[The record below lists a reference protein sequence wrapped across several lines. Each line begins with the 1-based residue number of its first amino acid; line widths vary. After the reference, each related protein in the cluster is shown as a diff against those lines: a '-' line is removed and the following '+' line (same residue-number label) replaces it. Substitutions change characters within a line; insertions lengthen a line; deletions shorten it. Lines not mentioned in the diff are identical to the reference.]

1 MNDLPRDL
9 FEKVLTYYQPASPTA
24 RIMTPYLEIVDIMTI
39 DTWKNVEIL
48 RRLHRKGFVH
58 ILSEVHYLYHW
69 YLTEQGYTA
78 KVLIKFAQA
87 MGGWVDPRVPEGRM
101 DS

>member
-24 RIMTPYLEIVDIMTI
+24 MIMKPYLQIVDIMTV
-39 DTWKNVEIL
+39 DTWRCAEIKK
-48 RRLHRKGFVH
+48 RLYRKGFIH
-58 ILSEVHYLYHW
+58 ILEEVHYLYHC

-78 KVLIKFAQA
+78 RVLIKFAQA
-87 MGGWVDPRVPEGRM
+87 MGGWVDPRVPDGRM